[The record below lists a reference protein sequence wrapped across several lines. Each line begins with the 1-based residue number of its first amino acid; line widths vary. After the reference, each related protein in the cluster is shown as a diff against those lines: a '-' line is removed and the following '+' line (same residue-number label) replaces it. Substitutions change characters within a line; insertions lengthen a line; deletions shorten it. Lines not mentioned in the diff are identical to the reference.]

1 MSNPRADRSDAEP
14 PPDRLDTALYASLHD
29 LAARQLGAQS
39 GQHTLQPT
47 ALLHEAW
54 LRIAKLESRDDR
66 SRGEWLAL
74 AARTMRSVL
83 VDHARRRSAR
93 KRDGGL
99 RLELTSS
106 LIADRREQVDIL
118 DLEAALAR
126 LAEVDSQLV
135 NLVELLFF
143 AGLTVAEAALAL
155 DVSTRTVERGWRTA
169 RAWLRSN
176 LAPPDAGS
184 R

>member
-1 MSNPRADRSDAEP
+1 MSNERAGRSDAEP
-14 PPDRLDTALYASLHD
+14 PHRGLDTALYASLHD
-29 LAARQLGAQS
+29 LAARQLGARS
-39 GQHTLQPT
+39 DHHTLQPT

-54 LRIAKLESRDDR
+54 LRIANLEARDDR

-99 RLELTSS
+99 RVELTSS
-106 LIADRREQVDIL
+106 LLAESREQVDIL

-126 LAEVDSQLV
+126 LAATDPELV
-135 NLVELLFF
+135 TIVELLFF
-143 AGLTVAEAALAL
+143 AGLTVAEAALSL

-169 RAWLRSN
+169 RAWLRSS
-176 LAPPDAGS
+176 LATPDAGS
-184 R
+184 P

>member
-1 MSNPRADRSDAEP
+1 MSNDRRARTGAGLPRGG
-14 PPDRLDTALYASLHD
+14 LDTELYANLHD
-29 LAARQLGAQS
+29 LAASQLGAQRKD
-39 GQHTLQPT
+39 HTLQPT

-54 LRIAKLESRDDR
+54 LRIANLEARDDR
-66 SRGEWLAL
+66 TRAEWLAL

-99 RLELTSS
+99 RVELTSS
-106 LIADRREQVDIL
+106 HSVATPEPVDIL

-126 LAEVDSQLV
+126 LAELDPQLV
-135 NLVELLFF
+135 TIVELLFF
-143 AGLTVAEAALAL
+143 AGMTAAEAALAL
-155 DVSTRTVERGWRTA
+155 DVSSRTIERGWRTA
-169 RAWLRSN
+169 RAWLRSH
-176 LAPPDAGS
+176 LAAPDSGS